1 MPAIVKP
8 IKYVATKPIAA
19 AMAVEYQRNHGVV
32 ADGEIQRAVA
42 HRLDLVH
49 SLIHRFLSAQKN
61 GATRTLML
69 PYSFLALRRSS
80 SRAFAAH
87 S

>member
-1 MPAIVKP
+1 
-8 IKYVATKPIAA
+8 
-19 AMAVEYQRNHGVV
+19 MAEQRQSALEYQLNHGVV
-32 ADGEIQRAVA
+32 ADGKSSVPLRIGSISFIPTQR
-42 HRLDLVH
+42 
-49 SLIHRFLSAQKN
+49 SLSAQKN